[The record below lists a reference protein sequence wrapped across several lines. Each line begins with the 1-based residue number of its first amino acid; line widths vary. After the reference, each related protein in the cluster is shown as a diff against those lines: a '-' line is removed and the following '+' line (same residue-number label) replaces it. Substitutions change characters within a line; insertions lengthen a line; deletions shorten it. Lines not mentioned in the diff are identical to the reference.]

1 MGVVA
6 IMMLEVAAVMVLSP
20 MLKKIRYRA
29 KPSAPDKKNSPM
41 CLSLKG
47 ARRLLNF
54 PIIKRI
60 ILAKE
65 HLKKPRASGP
75 KCVKAKRENGKEEAK
90 KIMAVKADKYDFIL
104 LDIISS

>member
-6 IMMLEVAAVMVLSP
+6 IMMLEVAAVIVLSP
-20 MLKKIRYRA
+20 MLKTIRYRP
-29 KPSAPDKKNSPM
+29 KRSAPDKKKRPM

-47 ARRLLNF
+47 ALRLLNF
-54 PIIKRI
+54 PIIKRTK
-60 ILAKE
+60 LAKK

-90 KIMAVKADKYDFIL
+90 KIMATTANKYDFIL

>member
-20 MLKKIRYRA
+20 MLKTIRYRA

-47 ARRLLNF
+47 ALRLLNF

-60 ILAKE
+60 ILAKK
-65 HLKKPRASGP
+65 HLKKPRASGA
-75 KCVKAKRENGKEEAK
+75 KCIKANRENGTEEAK

>member
-20 MLKKIRYRA
+20 MLKTIRYRA

-47 ARRLLNF
+47 ALRLLNF
-54 PIIKRI
+54 PIIKRK
-60 ILAKE
+60 ILAKT
-65 HLKKPRASGP
+65 HLKKPKAP
-75 KCVKAKRENGKEEAK
+75 ELKCVKAKRENGKDEAK
-90 KIMAVKADKYDFIL
+90 QTMAIAANKYDFVL
-104 LDIISS
+104 FDIIPS

>member
-6 IMMLEVAAVMVLSP
+6 IMMLEVAAVIVLMP
-20 MLKKIRYRA
+20 ILKKIRYRA
-29 KPSAPDKKNSPM
+29 KPSAPDKKNNPM

-47 ARRLLNF
+47 ALILLNL

-65 HLKKPRASGP
+65 HLKKPKASGP
-75 KCVKAKRENGKEEAK
+75 KCVRAKRENGKDEAK
-90 KIMAVKADKYDFIL
+90 QTMAIAANKYDFVL